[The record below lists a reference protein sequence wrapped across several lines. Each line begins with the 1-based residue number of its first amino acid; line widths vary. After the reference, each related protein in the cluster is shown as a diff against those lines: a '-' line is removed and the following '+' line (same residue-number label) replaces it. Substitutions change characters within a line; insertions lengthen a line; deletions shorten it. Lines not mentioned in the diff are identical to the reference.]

1 MAGNALTAAAPRR
14 LADPVLRVRIAI
26 VLVAL
31 VAWEALAA
39 SGLVVHDVVP
49 SLVKIAAALWKL
61 VTTAPLYQ
69 NLGATLYEVV
79 ASLVIGGIAGAIVG
93 LVLGGNR
100 FLGRAFEPYLHY
112 LGPTPKIIFFPIMI
126 MWFGVGGGSKIAMG
140 AISCFFP
147 VALSTAVGMRQIE
160 PVLVRVGQSF
170 RASTLQMVAKIYL
183 PAMRP
188 AMLTGLRL
196 GMGVAIIGV
205 LLAETK
211 LSNRGLGYLVIQR
224 YTNFDMPGMYAI
236 LIVVFTLAVLANI
249 ALSRAGG
256 TSSPTV

>member
-1 MAGNALTAAAPRR
+1 MAGHALTAAPTGRS
-14 LADPVLRVRIAI
+14 LASPVARVRTALI
-26 VLVAL
+26 VVAL
-31 VAWEALAA
+31 LAWEALAA

-49 SLVKIAAALWKL
+49 SLGKIASALWRL
-61 VTTAPLYQ
+61 LSTAPLYA
-69 NLGATLYEVV
+69 NLGTTLYEIVV
-79 ASLVIGGIAGAIVG
+79 SLVIGGVAGVVVG

-140 AISCFFP
+140 ALSCFFP

-160 PVLVRVGQSF
+160 PVLVRVGKSF
-170 RASTLQMVAKIYL
+170 RATTAQMVAKIYL
-183 PAMRP
+183 PAIRP

-196 GMGVAIIGV
+196 GLGVAVIGV

-224 YTNFDMPGMYAI
+224 YTTFDMPGMYAL
-236 LIVVFTLAVLANI
+236 LIVVFLLAIVAN
-249 ALSRAGG
+249 ALLTRWSGDSVR
-256 TSSPTV
+256 

>member
-1 MAGNALTAAAPRR
+1 MAGHTLTAVPPLRW
-14 LADPVLRVRIAI
+14 LANPVGRVRIAI
-26 VLVAL
+26 IVVAL
-31 VAWEALAA
+31 LAWEALAA

-49 SLVKIAAALWKL
+49 SLAKIASALWKL
-61 VTTAPLYQ
+61 LSTAPLYA
-69 NLGATLYEVV
+69 NLGATLYEIVV
-79 ASLVIGGIAGAIVG
+79 SLVIGGVTGAIVG

-100 FLGRAFEPYLHY
+100 FLSRAFEPYLHY

-140 AISCFFP
+140 ALSCFFP

-160 PVLVRVGQSF
+160 PVLVRVGKSF
-170 RASTLQMVAKIYL
+170 RASTAQMVAKIYL
-183 PAMRP
+183 PAIRP

-196 GMGVAIIGV
+196 GMGVAVIGV

-224 YTNFDMPGMYAI
+224 YTTFDMPGMYAL
-236 LIVVFTLAVLANI
+236 LIVVFLLAIAAN
-249 ALSRAGG
+249 ALLTRWSGDTTR
-256 TSSPTV
+256 